1 MAEQQTK
8 NQRQIIVPWVK
19 KIQTGK
25 ELIENSAYNKG
36 LAFSQHERTTLC
48 LHGLLPPR
56 VMTLEEQAHQV
67 MWNIRRKVSN
77 LDKYQYLMTIME
89 TNEKLFYNVLINNI
103 FDLMPIVYTPT
114 VGLACQRYGYIF
126 TQPRGMYIT
135 IEDLGR
141 VRSVLMNWPEKDV
154 RGIVFTDGQRILG
167 LGDLG
172 AFGMGIPVGKLA
184 LYTACAGINPRQLL
198 PITIDVGTNRKELLE
213 DEFYIGIRKE
223 RTTGQAYDDLIL
235 EFMTEVRNIWGRHC
249 LLQFED
255 FGNSNAFRLLKM
267 HRDNFCT
274 FNDDIQGT
282 ASIALAGMYSALR
295 IVGGN
300 LSDQTFVFMGAGS
313 AGIGIAE
320 LICAAM
326 VQDEGLTMEDARKR
340 VWLVD
345 SKGLIFKDRA
355 RLNGLKPLYAHDWN
369 GGEIKDLAEVVKAT
383 KCTALFGV
391 SGQARVFTENV
402 CRNMAANADRP
413 IIFPYSNPN
422 SNAEATAEECY
433 KWTSNRCIFA
443 SGSPWPKQ
451 EITLDGRTF
460 EVIPA
465 QGNNAYVF
473 PGVALAIMA
482 TKCLTVP
489 DSMFIT
495 AAKKCSELVTAE
507 MLSQGTIYPLLKDIR
522 SVSFQIACA
531 CGLHAYDLGIA
542 DSVKPENIED
552 LIRDFQFDHTQYPS
566 FAHNAY
572 SEVAP

>member
-1 MAEQQTK
+1 MTEAK
-8 NQRQIIVPWVK
+8 ASKRISVPYVRQ
-19 KIQTGK
+19 IQTGK
-25 ELIENSAYNKG
+25 ELIANSAYNKG
-36 LAFSQHERTTLC
+36 LAFTDHERTTLC

-56 VMTLEEQAHQV
+56 VMTLQEQAHQV

-77 LDKYQYLMTIME
+77 LDKYQYLMSIME
-89 TNEKLFYNVLINNI
+89 ANEKLFYNVLINNI

-135 IEDLGR
+135 IQDLGR
-141 VRSVLMNWPEKDV
+141 VRSVLLNWPEPDV
-154 RGIVFTDGQRILG
+154 RGIVFTDGERILG
-167 LGDLG
+167 LGDQG

-198 PITIDVGTNRKELLE
+198 PVTIDVGTNRQELLD
-213 DEFYIGIRKE
+213 DEFYIGIREK
-223 RTTGQAYDDLIL
+223 RTTGEKYDALIL
-235 EFMTEVRNIWGRHC
+235 EFMTEVRNLWGPTC

-295 IVGGN
+295 ITGGK
-300 LSDQTFVFMGAGS
+300 LSDQVFVFMGAGS

-320 LICAAM
+320 LICSAM
-326 VQDEGLTMEDARKR
+326 TLDEGLEVEEARKR

-345 SKGLIFKDRA
+345 SKGLIFKGRQ
-355 RLNGLKPLYAHDWN
+355 RLNGLKPLYAHEWD
-369 GGEIKDLAEVVKAT
+369 GGEIKDLDEIVKLVKAT
-383 KCTALFGV
+383 TLIGV
-391 SGQARVFTENV
+391 SGQPGVFTEAV
-402 CRNMAANADRP
+402 CNNMAANVDRP

-422 SNAEATAEECY
+422 SNAEASASDCY
-433 KWTSNRCIFA
+433 RWTNNRCIFA

-451 EITLDGRTF
+451 EITLDEKTF
-460 EVIPA
+460 DVIPA
-465 QGNNAYVF
+465 QGNNAYIF

-495 AAKKCSELVTAE
+495 AAKHCSSLVTDE
-507 MLSQGTIYPLLKDIR
+507 MLQAGTIYPLLKDIR
-522 SVSFQIACA
+522 DVSFSIACK
-531 CGLHAYDLGIA
+531 CGEHAYETGVT
-542 DSVKPENIED
+542 DSVRPAKIED
-552 LIRDFQFDHTQYPS
+552 LIRSVQYDHTSYPS
-566 FAHNAY
+566 YGHNAF
-572 SEVAP
+572 EEAKL